1 MEILFGMSKN
11 EINEIAEM
19 QKKQHQKFVDSA
31 ILFGNGNIIEKLSH

>member
-31 ILFGNGNIIEKLSH
+31 ILFGDGTLVDKLSH